1 MYPPSDLIDV
11 LVLIV
16 QSIVDALIQEA
27 NMNLLNVITTL
38 NEIKN
43 KLDIIYKNT
52 ESKNINDTHVVSL
65 KNETYHDID
74 NLINDLK
81 AIHRERRGLEINAW
95 RV

>member
-1 MYPPSDLIDV
+1 
-11 LVLIV
+11 
-16 QSIVDALIQEA
+16 
-27 NMNLLNVITTL
+27 MNLLNVITTL

-52 ESKNINDTHVVSL
+52 ESKNINDTYVVSL

-95 RV
+95 RM

>member
-1 MYPPSDLIDV
+1 
-11 LVLIV
+11 
-16 QSIVDALIQEA
+16 
-27 NMNLLNVITTL
+27 MNLLYVITTL

-95 RV
+95 RM

>member
-1 MYPPSDLIDV
+1 
-11 LVLIV
+11 
-16 QSIVDALIQEA
+16 
-27 NMNLLNVITTL
+27 MNLLNVITTL

-43 KLDIIYKNT
+43 NLDTIYKNPDDIYAV
-52 ESKNINDTHVVSL
+52 KL
-65 KNETYHDID
+65 KNETDYDID

>member
-1 MYPPSDLIDV
+1 
-11 LVLIV
+11 
-16 QSIVDALIQEA
+16 
-27 NMNLLNVITTL
+27 MNLLNVITTL

-81 AIHRERRGLEINAW
+81 AIHRQRRGLEINAW

>member
-43 KLDIIYKNT
+43 NLDTIYKNPDD
-52 ESKNINDTHVVSL
+52 IYVVKL
-65 KNETYHDID
+65 KNETDYDID

>member
-1 MYPPSDLIDV
+1 
-11 LVLIV
+11 
-16 QSIVDALIQEA
+16 
-27 NMNLLNVITTL
+27 MNLLNVITTL

-52 ESKNINDTHVVSL
+52 ESKNINDTYVVSL

>member
-1 MYPPSDLIDV
+1 
-11 LVLIV
+11 
-16 QSIVDALIQEA
+16 
-27 NMNLLNVITTL
+27 MNLLNVITTL

-43 KLDIIYKNT
+43 NLDTIYKNPDD
-52 ESKNINDTHVVSL
+52 IYVVKL
-65 KNETYHDID
+65 KNETDYDID

>member
-11 LVLIV
+11 LILIV

-43 KLDIIYKNT
+43 NLDTIYKNPDD
-52 ESKNINDTHVVSL
+52 IYVVKL
-65 KNETYHDID
+65 KNETDYDID

>member
-1 MYPPSDLIDV
+1 
-11 LVLIV
+11 
-16 QSIVDALIQEA
+16 
-27 NMNLLNVITTL
+27 MNLLNVITTL

-52 ESKNINDTHVVSL
+52 ESKNINDTYVVSL

-81 AIHRERRGLEINAW
+81 AIHREMSGLEINAW
-95 RV
+95 RM